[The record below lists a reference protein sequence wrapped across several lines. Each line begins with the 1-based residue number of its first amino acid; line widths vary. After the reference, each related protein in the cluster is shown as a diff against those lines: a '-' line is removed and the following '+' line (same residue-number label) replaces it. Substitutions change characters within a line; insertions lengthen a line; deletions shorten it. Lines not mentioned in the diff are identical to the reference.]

1 MDYDYRSRSGQ
12 TPNYRPATSSAPSS
26 HPMYGPPSSSS
37 SMYPRVGQ
45 QSHAAVP
52 PPYGGS
58 AGRPLPHHQTTNPP
72 SSSSSGLGIRVT
84 IKPEYRITP
93 PPPLLLQVGDIPRSK
108 FQFDF
113 DLERKV
119 LAELEKETPN
129 WAKLGLQNLPPPRA
143 VEPPSPSGSS
153 ADPVVSKY
161 IASGLS
167 REAVPLAVAN
177 HGDNP
182 TKVREYVNAF
192 TLLREMGFPQN
203 SVAEALMM
211 YDNDTDKALAHFLN
225 NPS

>member
-1 MDYDYRSRSGQ
+1 MDYDYRTRSGQ
-12 TPNYRPATSSAPSS
+12 MPNYRPATSSAPSS

-37 SMYPRVGQ
+37 MYPRVGQ
-45 QSHAAVP
+45 QSHTAAP
-52 PPYGGS
+52 PPYGGNS
-58 AGRPLPHHQTTNPP
+58 GRPQPHHQTANPP

-84 IKPEYRITP
+84 LKPEYRITP
-93 PPPLLLQVGDIPRSK
+93 PFGDIPRSN

-129 WAKLGLQNLPPPRA
+129 WAKLGLENIPPPRA
-143 VEPPSPSGSS
+143 VEPPPSSGSGT
-153 ADPVVSKY
+153 DPVVSKY

-177 HGDNP
+177 YGDNP
-182 TKVREYVNAF
+182 TKVREFVNAF
-192 TLLREMGFPQN
+192 TLLREMGFPPN
-203 SVAEALMM
+203 AVAEALMM

-225 NPS
+225 SSS